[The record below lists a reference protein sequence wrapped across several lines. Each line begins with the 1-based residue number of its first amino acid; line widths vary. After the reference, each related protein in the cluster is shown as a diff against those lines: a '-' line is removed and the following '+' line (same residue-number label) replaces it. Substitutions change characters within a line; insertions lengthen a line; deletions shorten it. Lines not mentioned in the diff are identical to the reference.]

1 MLKRLIIYLRR
12 PVESDHEMGFKIA
25 ELKNIQ
31 DIEVG
36 MSNKRLEIKDLGQRH
51 KFENHYL

>member
-1 MLKRLIIYLRR
+1 M
-12 PVESDHEMGFKIA
+12 ESDHEIGFKIA
-25 ELKNIQ
+25 ELENIQ

-36 MSNKRLEIKDLGQRH
+36 MSNKRLEIKDLGQRY